1 MAKGDSSGGTGGAP
15 QAPKMDQYSVMHRM
29 FDHFSPPQQGRGI
42 GPQQGFSQNGPSTGM
57 NYNPNQGMGGGFKD
71 QSNMNNGLAPLMN
84 LLGSLFNNP
93 NMARPM
99 QGGGGGF
106 NEKMPYGTAP
116 QVIGGMMGGMSPNPG
131 FMAPRA
137 PVVGQTALQDLN
149 GNPVG
154 NPATQQDLDIFN
166 QMQSQNR
173 FQY

>member
-1 MAKGDSSGGTGGAP
+1 MAKGDTGGGSASAGNT
-15 QAPKMDQYSVMHRM
+15 APKMDQYSVMHRM

-42 GPQQGFSQNGPSTGM
+42 GPSAQQNVNQVSNGGFGAGAQR
-57 NYNPNQGMGGGFKD
+57 YNPNQGMGGGFKD

-116 QVIGGMMGGMSPNPG
+116 QVIGGMMGGISPSQGLWNPETKLDPNSP
-131 FMAPRA
+131 AAYPW
-137 PVVGQTALQDLN
+137 LQSDTLN
-149 GNPVG
+149 
-154 NPATQQDLDIFN
+154 
-166 QMQSQNR
+166 NR
-173 FQY
+173 V